1 METGMITVE
10 IELNKDL
17 VVQAERVFRRYPITL
32 EQALIKFF
40 NWCIENPEFAGSEL
54 LRWRQL
60 QEEVPHD
67 GR

>member
-32 EQALIKFF
+32 EQALIVFF
-40 NWCIENPEFAGSEL
+40 NWCIENPAFAGSEL
-54 LRWRQL
+54 LR
-60 QEEVPHD
+60 
-67 GR
+67 

>member
-1 METGMITVE
+1 MDTGMITVE

-32 EQALIKFF
+32 EQALIVFF
-40 NWCIENPEFAGSEL
+40 NWCIENPAFAGSEL
-54 LRWRQL
+54 LRWHQL
-60 QEEVPHD
+60 QKEVPHD

>member
-17 VVQAERVFRRYPITL
+17 VDQAERVFRRYSITL
-32 EQALIKFF
+32 EQALIIFF

-54 LRWRQL
+54 LRWR
-60 QEEVPHD
+60 
-67 GR
+67 